1 MCEGVELMTASARRT
16 ASTHIHS
23 ARVYSWVVRY
33 CASTHDTEAA
43 VTHAPEGIEESEGIV
58 VPGSKLRPH
67 VSIVSSGLLG
77 RVSMS
82 RNWRCVI
89 GRNGRSPKM
98 HAIVVFL
105 TACTVAQTAR
115 SGTVK

>member
-89 GRNGRSPKM
+89 GRNRED
-98 HAIVVFL
+98 
-105 TACTVAQTAR
+105 ACHF
-115 SGTVK
+115 SFF

>member
-43 VTHAPEGIEESEGIV
+43 VTHAPEGIEESGRNRCSRFEAETTRVYCQLWAVGPCLE
-58 VPGSKLRPH
+58 VPKR
-67 VSIVSSGLLG
+67 
-77 RVSMS
+77 
-82 RNWRCVI
+82 RCVI
-89 GRNGRSPKM
+89 GRNRED
-98 HAIVVFL
+98 
-105 TACTVAQTAR
+105 
-115 SGTVK
+115 

>member
-77 RVSMS
+77 RVSKS
-82 RNWRCVI
+82 RKGDVL
-89 GRNGRSPKM
+89 SDETAKM
-98 HAIVVFL
+98 HAILVFF
-105 TACTVAQTAR
+105 TACAVAQTAR
-115 SGTVK
+115 SGSVK